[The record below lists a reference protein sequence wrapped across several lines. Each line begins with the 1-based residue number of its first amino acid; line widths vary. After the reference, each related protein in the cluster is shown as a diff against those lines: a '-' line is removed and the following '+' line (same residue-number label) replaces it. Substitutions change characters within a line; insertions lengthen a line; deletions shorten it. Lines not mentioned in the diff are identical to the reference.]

1 MARALCLHLAWH
13 VTDLHHRPPLILTP
27 APSPPRLRTHTFAP
41 NVHQSITQDGEAL
54 RQTPEG
60 ISSIRPALPSRGC
73 LHANVGLQRS
83 PAPSKRASN
92 SSNSSDGWETAQS
105 HSSLERETLPQVA
118 ERAEPA
124 IQTPRKTAI
133 AQPASA
139 AQATKS
145 SQLPQ
150 SSIATPTRTPKHR
163 TGNLVL
169 PSEEMH
175 PAQHHA
181 STAKPRDEARW
192 LGFQTM
198 DAHTAPPK
206 STGIAAGQTT
216 PSKTQAPI
224 TPAKVKGSIA
234 SLGFPFQGFNFRVKS
249 PVAGLSPSSSSILK
263 GYKDAPVADARALFN
278 ADEFTAPEDMG
289 AKRKTAVPTGK
300 IARYS
305 DAHMVSALTPISSMN
320 RILSATRNN
329 SRRWTR
335 LPTIPLL
342 SAPTQ
347 AATNPSPPR

>member
-1 MARALCLHLAWH
+1 M
-13 VTDLHHRPPLILTP
+13 LTP
-27 APSPPRLRTHTFAP
+27 
-41 NVHQSITQDGEAL
+41 
-54 RQTPEG
+54 
-60 ISSIRPALPSRGC
+60 
-73 LHANVGLQRS
+73 GLQRS
-83 PAPSKRASN
+83 PAPSERA
-92 SSNSSDGWETAQS
+92 SNSSDGWETAQS
-105 HSSLERETLPQVA
+105 YSSADQEPLPSVA
-118 ERAEPA
+118 ERAESA
-124 IQTPRKTAI
+124 IKTPRKTAI

-150 SSIATPTRTPKHR
+150 PSTATPTRTPKNR

-206 STGIAAGQTT
+206 STGQSAGQTT
-216 PSKTQAPI
+216 PSKTPAPV
-224 TPAKVKGSIA
+224 TPGKVKGTIA

-249 PVAGLSPSSSSILK
+249 PVASLSPSSSSILK
-263 GYKDAPVADARALFN
+263 GYKDAPVADARALFK

-300 IARYS
+300 MSRFS
-305 DAHMVSALTPISSMN
+305 DVHMVSVVMSIPSMY
-320 RILSATRNN
+320 RILSTPETIQKNGLDCQSSLCFPCRPKPPQAYHRPAKENALQARS
-329 SRRWTR
+329 SRPGRKR
-335 LPTIPLL
+335 KDRE
-342 SAPTQ
+342 Q
-347 AATNPSPPR
+347 AETDAI